1 MIDEWNERLRSPGV
15 EKTGMASL
23 SQSDDADVA
32 TVRVVPDGFK
42 IVATSYGSNF
52 IAAPVTWRCCH
63 KYEQFRLF
71 PVCRK

>member
-1 MIDEWNERLRSPGV
+1 MSETKGCGAPGV

-52 IAAPVTWRCCH
+52 HCSTCNVAMLP
-63 KYEQFRLF
+63 
-71 PVCRK
+71 

>member
-1 MIDEWNERLRSPGV
+1 
-15 EKTGMASL
+15 MASL

-52 IAAPVTWRCCH
+52 HCSTCNVAMLP
-63 KYEQFRLF
+63 
-71 PVCRK
+71 